1 MICCLQAREFDRR
14 PKIIERSKYEVM
26 KSLFFASVITLSTF
40 HTAIAQTTPPP
51 SQSDGAKSVEL
62 REASSL
68 NAQAIELYNKGR
80 YDEAIPLAKRALEI
94 RERLLGAG
102 DPLLGDALQNLGSI
116 YSGKKNYGEALSLYK
131 RALSIFEKA
140 LGPENARTANTLHN
154 LGWLYYAQGNMGK
167 AEESFQRSLAVR
179 EKVFGP
185 NHNDVALAL
194 DMLAQ
199 FYQQQLKYA
208 KAVDYYKRAL
218 AVKEKAF
225 GPAHK
230 EVGEAAMKCA
240 CAMMQSGQRD
250 EAIKLQIRGEM
261 ILSGKRYDPSE
272 FIPDSVLQG
281 HAVYRAEPEYPVAA
295 KRAGIS
301 GSVIIEVTVDE
312 TGKVLEAKSLC
323 GPNALAEAAIK
334 AARKW
339 EFSPTQLNGK
349 PVKVKGTITF
359 NFNL

>member
-1 MICCLQAREFDRR
+1 MVCCLQAREFDRR
-14 PKIIERSKYEVM
+14 LTIRKRSKYEAM
-26 KSLFFASVITLSTF
+26 KSLFFALAITLSFF
-40 HTAIAQTTPPP
+40 HPAIAQTTSTP
-51 SQSDGAKSVEL
+51 SQNDNAKSAEL

-68 NAQAIELYNKGR
+68 TAQVIALYNNNR
-80 YDEAIPLAKRALEI
+80 YDEAIPLAKRVIEI

-140 LGPENARTANTLHN
+140 LGPENAKTANTLHN
-154 LGWLYYAQGNMGK
+154 LGWLYYAQGDLGN

-185 NHNDVALAL
+185 NHKDVALAL

-218 AVKEKAF
+218 AVKEKAL
-225 GPAHK
+225 GPNHK
-230 EVGEAAMKCA
+230 EVGEAAMKCS
-240 CAMMQSGQRD
+240 CAMMQNGQRD
-250 EAIKLQIRGEM
+250 EAMALHIRAET
-261 ILSGKRYDPSE
+261 ILSGKQFDPNE

-281 HAVYRAEPEYPVAA
+281 HAVYRARPEYPQSA
-295 KRAGIS
+295 KRARIS

-312 TGKVLEAKSLC
+312 TGKVVEAKSLC
-323 GPNALAEAAIK
+323 GPNALVETAVK
-334 AARKW
+334 AAYDWK
-339 EFSPTQLNGK
+339 FTPTLLNGN